1 MKFICLC
8 LIIALITGCASSSKN
23 VKTERLSD
31 ESFSKY
37 KAYGYLPTADTAFT
51 KMLSRKKFT
60 NELVPEVVKQL
71 DKRKMVLD
79 TAHPDCYFQYTLKL
93 GRKYQA
99 TDEKLV
105 VYNPQVYGSPYD
117 LEQKIYVFSSNNRPA
132 VYGGK
137 INIDTLRQ
145 GSLVIDMI
153 DAKDKKVVW
162 RSSAAGEL
170 EEAQTPTLQ
179 EMLHKL
185 IPKMFKD
192 FPKK

>member
-1 MKFICLC
+1 MKLICFCLLTAFI
-8 LIIALITGCASSSKN
+8 AGCATTAKN
-23 VKTERLSD
+23 VKTERLSN
-31 ESFSKY
+31 ESFSNY
-37 KAYGYLPTADTAFT
+37 KAYAYLPTADTTFT
-51 KMLSRKKFT
+51 KMLSRKTFT
-60 NELVPEVVKQL
+60 NELVPEVVRQL

-93 GRKYQA
+93 GRKYEA

-105 VYNPQVYGSPYD
+105 VYNPQVYASPYD

-153 DAKDKKVVW
+153 DAKSKQVVW

-170 EEAQTPTLQ
+170 EEAQLPTLQ
-179 EMLHKL
+179 EMLHRL